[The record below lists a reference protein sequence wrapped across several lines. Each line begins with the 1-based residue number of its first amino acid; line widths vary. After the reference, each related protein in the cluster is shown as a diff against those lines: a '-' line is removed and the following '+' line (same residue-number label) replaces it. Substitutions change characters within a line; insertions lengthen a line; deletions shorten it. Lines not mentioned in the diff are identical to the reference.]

1 MIEDEVKIPESP
13 LFMSQDY
20 VLEALYREVIAKNGA
35 VIKAGILSTIKD
47 AYSRAGRNS
56 CPFLM
61 GLGNKKSDGVAYSQS
76 GVLPEYIF
84 IINTYSELTTWE
96 SESSFK
102 TYQDPN
108 FLKFIEASFQ
118 RPDKNSPENI
128 SLQNISI
135 STPSALF
142 SPPLPPQED
151 SSIDKIPT
159 PDNSSTSHIIVEP
172 KLRSVSQDNDIS
184 ETDSSPNKYIKSSTK
199 NHS

>member
-1 MIEDEVKIPESP
+1 
-13 LFMSQDY
+13 MSQDY

-84 IINTYSELTTWE
+84 IINTYSELTAWE
-96 SESSFK
+96 NESSFK

-118 RPDKNSPENI
+118 RPDKNSTENI

-135 STPSALF
+135 STPGALLSAC
-142 SPPLPPQED
+142 LPPQED
-151 SSIDKIPT
+151 SIDKFAT
-159 PDNSSTSHIIVEP
+159 PDNSSISHIIVEP

-199 NHS
+199 NNS

>member
-1 MIEDEVKIPESP
+1 
-13 LFMSQDY
+13 
-20 VLEALYREVIAKNGA
+20 
-35 VIKAGILSTIKD
+35 
-47 AYSRAGRNS
+47 
-56 CPFLM
+56 M

-96 SESSFK
+96 NESSFK

-118 RPDKNSPENI
+118 RPDKNSI
-128 SLQNISI
+128 QNISI
-135 STPSALF
+135 STPSTLL

-151 SSIDKIPT
+151 SIDKIST
-159 PDNSSTSHIIVEP
+159 PDNSSISHIIVEP

-199 NHS
+199 NNS